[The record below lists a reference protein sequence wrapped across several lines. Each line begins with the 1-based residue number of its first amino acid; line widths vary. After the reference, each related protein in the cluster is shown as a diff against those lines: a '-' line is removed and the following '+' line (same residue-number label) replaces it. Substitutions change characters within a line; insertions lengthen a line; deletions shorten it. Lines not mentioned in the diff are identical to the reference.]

1 MAYSK
6 KVLDLFRKPRN
17 AGKMKDYDGVG
28 KVGNPVCGDVM
39 WLYIKVKDD
48 VIIDITFETF
58 GCIAALASS
67 SIITDMV
74 KGRSIEDALKIV
86 KDDVLNELDGLPP
99 IKIHCSVLSIDAL
112 QEAIYDYLSK
122 NKKEISE
129 FLERR
134 HQELEKERKEVEVKY
149 KDWIQKEEDLH
160 EE

>member
-6 KVLDLFRKPRN
+6 KVLDLFKKPRN
-17 AGKMKDYDGVG
+17 SGKIKNYDGRG

-86 KDDVLNELDGLPP
+86 KADVLNELDGLPP
-99 IKIHCSVLSIDAL
+99 VKIHCSVLSIDAL
-112 QEAIYDYLSK
+112 QEAIYDYLYK

-129 FLERR
+129 FLKKR
-134 HQELEKERKEVEVKY
+134 HQELEKERKNVEIKY